1 MADAE
6 PPVSPAPV
14 RPGPPHAGAAPGG
27 SPHPGRVRPE
37 LVALLVEAAGAPP
50 EWAERVTPTA
60 LLDADLMLD
69 EHEIAA
75 LDALLCS
82 RFGPSAGLARRR
94 AGLDLPALEAL
105 TVADVQRLLP
115 AEEADR

>member
-1 MADAE
+1 
-6 PPVSPAPV
+6 
-14 RPGPPHAGAAPGG
+14 
-27 SPHPGRVRPE
+27 
-37 LVALLVEAAGAPP
+37 
-50 EWAERVTPTA
+50 
-60 LLDADLMLD
+60 MLD